1 MSNITSLRLWRDTG
15 FTEGC
20 LEVPK
25 IGGGLGTP
33 TYTFAGPFNPST
45 SDMFSVIKVRV
56 PYVDVMDCSY
66 LSIIL
71 DMNNGSDRTFYGW
84 IDSIS
89 IISDTTGS
97 PLTQINWHVD
107 LWRTYIAQ
115 ANIGSGMVK
124 RRPLL
129 TGDSVPP
136 QSYPYRYKLMD
147 SNTNFLTASTYYW
160 VVAILSALNM
170 QGDPIVTI
178 SFPVSPDSPN
188 NNLPVTF
195 KDGTSYTAPAFND
208 LVTGKWDELLGLDPA
223 SIYGVFLSPISP
235 HANMTTWGGFGNK
248 VGEVNYGTYMA
259 VGLNG
264 ISEYS
269 GSLPAEIIPDD
280 VTDYV
285 ILGFDGELVGAL
297 PWGIPVST
305 YKYRLIID
313 TASAYVQIRFDGIKS
328 HSEGLC
334 FTIPLIPISLTS
346 NAYSSYVYSGARQ
359 ADIMQSRAEAEKA
372 RESALVGMASGV
384 TSSVASSAML
394 GSLGG
399 PVGTLGGAL
408 IGGASSVISG
418 TIGAT
423 ADYALT
429 TKYND
434 VFQDI
439 TDYRMANQSNG
450 LLMSGSGFDSVRF
463 GFQEIMLAKLT
474 MDEYSQEQRAN
485 DITLYG
491 VHVSEP
497 MESCQQ
503 LVTAGGPL
511 QITNVTVKGPIPVEA
526 KQYIR
531 QRLAQGVRMI

>member
-1 MSNITSLRLWRDTG
+1 MSNITSLRLWKDTG

-45 SDMFSVIKVRV
+45 SDIFSVIKVRV

-136 QSYPYRYKLMD
+136 QSYPFRYKTVDTKQTICGDTTVGYIYVLYTSTTTD
-147 SNTNFLTASTYYW
+147 SSA
-160 VVAILSALNM
+160 VVSDTVCYPVYLN
-170 QGDPIVTI
+170 DP
-178 SFPVSPDSPN
+178 D
-188 NNLPVTF
+188 
-195 KDGTSYTAPAFND
+195 TSYGSGDFLCPTFNSFMKG
-208 LVTGKWDELLGLDPA
+208 TWDEEAGLTPS
-223 SIYGVFLSPISP
+223 SIKGAFLSPIPPTVGMSGWNLGKQVLGDGSP
-235 HANMTTWGGFGNK
+235 ASKAGYYPSSVTTAFTERSITLSETVMT
-248 VGEVNYGTYMA
+248 
-259 VGLNG
+259 
-264 ISEYS
+264 
-269 GSLPAEIIPDD
+269 DD
-280 VTDYV
+280 TTTYV
-285 ILGFDGELVGAL
+285 ITGFDGEIVGSL
-297 PWGIPVST
+297 PWGIPIT
-305 YKYRLIID
+305 TLKYRTVLDSNGGYI
-313 TASAYVQIRFDGIKS
+313 QIRTDIDG
-328 HSEGLC
+328 HANGTC
-334 FTIPLIPISLTS
+334 FTIPMIPLEITQNGWSEY
-346 NAYSSYVYSGARQ
+346 AYSGTRQ
-359 ADIMQSRAEAEKA
+359 ADITQRQTEAEKA
-372 RESALVGMASGV
+372 RESALVGMASSV

-408 IGGASSVISG
+408 IGGASSIISG
-418 TIGAT
+418 TIGAA

-439 TDYRMANQSNG
+439 TDYRMAHQSNG
-450 LLMSGSGFDSVRF
+450 LIMSGTGFDSTRF
-463 GFQEIMLAKLT
+463 GNRQIMLVKMVT
-474 MDEYSQEQRAN
+474 DTYSQEQRAN

>member
-1 MSNITSLRLWRDTG
+1 MSNITSLKLWKDTG

-33 TYTFAGPFNPST
+33 SFTFDGPFNPSV
-45 SDMFSVIKVRV
+45 SDMFSSLKVRV

-71 DMNNGSDRTFYGW
+71 DMNNGSDRVFYGW

-89 IISDTTGS
+89 IISDTMGS

-115 ANIGSGMVK
+115 ASIGSGMVK

-136 QSYPYRYKLMD
+136 QSYPFRYINYE
-147 SNTNFLTASTYYW
+147 SSQSICGNNTIGYIY
-160 VVAILSALNM
+160 ILSSQSTLDDSSTVISSTACCPVYLDQPDTEYAGCPSFNSFM
-170 QGDPIVTI
+170 KGSWDEELGLTPSSIKGAFFSPIPPTINLSGWNQGRYT
-178 SFPVSPDSPN
+178 SPDSKPHYFPN
-188 NNLPVTF
+188 SVTTAFSEITLTLPETV
-195 KDGTSYTAPAFND
+195 
-208 LVTGKWDELLGLDPA
+208 
-223 SIYGVFLSPISP
+223 
-235 HANMTTWGGFGNK
+235 MT
-248 VGEVNYGTYMA
+248 
-259 VGLNG
+259 
-264 ISEYS
+264 
-269 GSLPAEIIPDD
+269 DD
-280 VTDYV
+280 VNTYY
-285 ILGFDGELVGAL
+285 ITGFDGEIIGAL
-297 PWGIPVST
+297 PWGIPVNT
-305 YKYRLIID
+305 LKYRTILDSNGGYI
-313 TASAYVQIRFDGIKS
+313 QIRTGIDG
-328 HSEGLC
+328 HVNGTC
-334 FTIPLIPISLTS
+334 FTVPMIALEITQNGWSE
-346 NAYSSYVYSGARQ
+346 YVYSGTRQ
-359 ADIMQSRAEAEKA
+359 ADIMQKQAEAEKA
-372 RESALVGMASGV
+372 RESALASTASNV

-408 IGGASSVISG
+408 IGGASSLISG
-418 TIGAT
+418 TIGAST
-423 ADYALT
+423 DYALT

-439 TDYRMANQSNG
+439 TDYRASHQTNG
-450 LLMSGSGFDSVRF
+450 LIMSGTGFDHVRF
-463 GFQEIMLAKLT
+463 GNRQIMLVKAT
-474 MDEYSQEQRAN
+474 TDAYSQTQRTN
-485 DITLYG
+485 DISLYG

-511 QITNVTVKGPIPVEA
+511 QITNATVKGSIPVEA